1 MTKLIIQIPCY
12 NEEKTL
18 PQTLNDLPKAIPGVD
33 KVEIL
38 VIDDGSTDGT
48 VRVAQEMGV
57 DHILKLPWH
66 MGLARAF
73 MAGLEEALRLG
84 ADIIVNTDAD
94 NQYPGKYIPLLIEP
108 ILRGEAEIVVGDRE
122 VTKVPHFPALKR
134 FLQSFGSKIVGMA
147 AGMKIP
153 DATSGFRALSRQAAL
168 KTIVLSEYSYT
179 LETLIQAGAQKIP
192 VKYIPIETNPPSRP
206 SRLMRSISQYL
217 AHSFSTILRI
227 YTMYRPLKVFLLMGS
242 LSIGGGVLLGLRF
255 LYFYLIGRGS
265 GHIQSLILAA
275 ILSIVGF
282 QICLIGL
289 LADLVG
295 FNRRLLE
302 ELVFKVRKLE
312 LEIQELKEKSD
323 GIQRQANPG
332 SGR

>member
-18 PQTLNDLPKAIPGVD
+18 PQTLKDLPRAIPGVD
-33 KVEIL
+33 KIEVL

-48 VRVAQEMGV
+48 VKVAQEMGV

-73 MAGLEEALRLG
+73 IAGLEEALRLG

-122 VTKVPHFPALKR
+122 VTKVPHFSLFKR
-134 FLQSFGSKIVGMA
+134 FLQSFGSKVVGMA
-147 AGMKIP
+147 AGMNIP
-153 DATSGFRALSRQAAL
+153 DATSGFRAMSRQAAL
-168 KTIVLSEYSYT
+168 RTLVLSEYSYT

-206 SRLMRSISQYL
+206 SRLMRSVMQYL

-227 YTMYRPLKVFLLMGS
+227 YTMYRPLKVFLLIGS
-242 LSIGGGVLLGLRF
+242 LSISGGVLLGLRF
-255 LYFYLIGRGS
+255 LYFYFTGRGS
-265 GHIQSLILAA
+265 GHVQSLILAA

-295 FNRRLLE
+295 FNRKLLE

-312 LEIQELKEKSD
+312 LEIQHLKEREH
-323 GIQRQANPG
+323 GIQRQADSG

>member
-18 PQTLNDLPKAIPGVD
+18 PQTLKDLPRAIPGVD
-33 KVEIL
+33 KIEVL

-48 VRVAQEMGV
+48 VKVAQEMGV

-66 MGLARAF
+66 MGLAKAF
-73 MAGLEEALRLG
+73 IAGLEEALRLG

-122 VTKVPHFPALKR
+122 VTKVPHFSLFKR
-134 FLQSFGSKIVGMA
+134 FLQSFGSKVVGMA
-147 AGMKIP
+147 AGMNIP
-153 DATSGFRALSRQAAL
+153 DATSGFRAMSRQAAL
-168 KTIVLSEYSYT
+168 RTLVLSEYSYT

-206 SRLMRSISQYL
+206 SRLMRSVMQYL

-227 YTMYRPLKVFLLMGS
+227 YTMYRPLKVFLLIGS
-242 LSIGGGVLLGLRF
+242 LSISGGVLLGLRF
-255 LYFYLIGRGS
+255 LYFYFTGRGS
-265 GHIQSLILAA
+265 GHVQSLILAA

-295 FNRRLLE
+295 FNRKLLE

-312 LEIQELKEKSD
+312 LEIQHLKEREH
-323 GIQRQANPG
+323 GIQRQADSG